1 MRGKRFTYKTFFLSA
16 AASITATALIVSGC
30 SSDECLGNKNS
41 LPLAGFYRS
50 ATDDNGMPLQ
60 KPQSITI
67 DSLQIAGLGAP
78 GDSILESGASPIG
91 KSYLPFRIDSDT
103 TVYVF
108 RYIAKQFAEYNLADT
123 IRFVYSREPCFV
135 SEACG
140 VSYQFDI
147 KEIRT
152 THVFIDSVVCPM
164 MSIDNA
170 NIENLRIY
178 FHADN
183 TDEP

>member
-1 MRGKRFTYKTFFLSA
+1 MRIKRFKHTAVFLSVAVLTTA
-16 AASITATALIVSGC
+16 AALLVSGC

-50 ATDDNGMPLQ
+50 ATDDNGLPLQ
-60 KPQSITI
+60 KPQAITV

-78 GDSILESGASPIG
+78 GDSILASGTSPIG
-91 KSYLPFRIDSDT
+91 ESYLPFRIDSDT

-108 RYIAKQFAEYNLADT
+108 RYIAKEFAAYNLADT
-123 IRFVYSREPCFV
+123 IRFVYSREPRFV

-147 KEIRT
+147 KEIYT

-178 FHADN
+178 FRADN